1 MVFLCMA
8 LLAGCGM
15 AQGRA
20 EQTPEDA
27 LREMQRAV
35 AQRDREQL
43 SRYVDLEDFLGRTYD
58 EAGHQTAVR
67 IGELGKRYPKDP
79 FFWHDTAFMENYA
92 REHREISME
101 FMRQILSHYFSGKE
115 PASSYDENPTSW
127 LSGELGRLYRASQ
140 AEVTEIRQD
149 GKKAVDCICRRAVRR
164 IQLPNPVKSPVDNAV
179 SVYEHEFHRGF
190 SLFCFSAQ
198 ADNFITE
205 LCCDLVFQHLCRL
218 AHFLLKVVDECLSLC
233 HGHFDSIGLGSGI
246 HRC

>member
-1 MVFLCMA
+1 MKKSCLLMVFLCMA

-127 LSGELGRLYRASQ
+127 LSGELGRLYRASR

-149 GKKAVDCICRRAVRR
+149 GKKAVVVLR
-164 IQLPNPVKSPVDNAV
+164 IQGDESPYGRMTDGIELQLGMEQQPEGNWKFTQIANIAGLIVPVTDKAEMFWT
-179 SVYEHEFHRGF
+179 YQGWQE
-190 SLFCFSAQ
+190 
-198 ADNFITE
+198 
-205 LCCDLVFQHLCRL
+205 
-218 AHFLLKVVDECLSLC
+218 
-233 HGHFDSIGLGSGI
+233 
-246 HRC
+246 